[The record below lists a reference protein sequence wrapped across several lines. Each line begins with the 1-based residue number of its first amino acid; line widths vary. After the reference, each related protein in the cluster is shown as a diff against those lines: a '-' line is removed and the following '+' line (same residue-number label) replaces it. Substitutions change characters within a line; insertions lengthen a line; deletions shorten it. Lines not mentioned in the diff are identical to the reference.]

1 MKPLKHILFILC
13 CVALPLCAQ
22 DNNKKYLAG
31 AVPQVDGKV
40 VFTKTFSIPGMPK
53 AEIYDRMLKWMD
65 KHLAQS
71 GNNSLVAY
79 SDEELG
85 MIVGNGDEWLI
96 FTSNAL
102 ALDRCRILYKL
113 TAACNEE
120 TCTLTIDRL
129 RYIYREGAE
138 RYSGEEMISDKYA
151 LNKDQTK
158 LVPGYAKWRKKTVDF
173 VNDLCIEA
181 ADILSSADP
190 LQTLT
195 AKEQE
200 EEAETALVNSGTTVI
215 TPLAAK
221 QTETVQAPVEETKA
235 IAAQGEQAAAKTDT
249 PTPAAPVAADTHY
262 IEVSPDE
269 LASDALRTAGGTT
282 VIAIGEAPNEVTVT
296 PGAGASLGKVNGKAV
311 VFTILSPDQP
321 YEAVENA
328 ESYTVRFYPNGEV
341 EPSLVLTCVK
351 QPSPAVIEGMPRTYI
366 GRITSALVYQP

>member
-1 MKPLKHILFILC
+1 MKQLKHILFILC

-40 VFTKTFSIPGMPK
+40 VFTKTFSIPGMSK

-65 KHLAQS
+65 KHLTQS

-79 SDEELG
+79 TNEELG
-85 MIVGNGDEWLI
+85 MVVGNGDEWLI

-113 TAACNEE
+113 TAACDEE

-200 EEAETALVNSGTTVI
+200 EEAETAMVNSGTTVI

-221 QTETVQAPVEETKA
+221 QTQTITAM
-235 IAAQGEQAAAKTDT
+235 
-249 PTPAAPVAADTHY
+249 PAAPVATDTHY

-269 LASDALRTAGGTT
+269 LASDALRTASGTI
-282 VIAIGEAPNEVTVT
+282 VIAIGEGPDEVTVT
-296 PGAGASLGKVNGKAV
+296 PGAGGSLGKVNGKAV

-321 YEAVENA
+321 YEALENA
-328 ESYTVRFYPNGEV
+328 ESYTVRFIPNGEAD
-341 EPSLVLTCVK
+341 PSLVLTCMK
-351 QPSPAVIEGMPRTYI
+351 LPSPATVEGMPRTYI
-366 GRITSALVYQP
+366 GEITSALVYQP